1 MSISGSNLGNSR
13 VTGVDDLE
21 LLDEQRVD
29 TDSNDGAEIRD
40 QEGNQPEPASDLEWS
55 PGASVNGGN
64 QPGSHEKIH
73 IVRLIHRMMTDRP
86 GHHIGGWV
94 HAGPRIL
101 PHGDGHGAH
110 CQSHQQP
117 RRGVALSHE

>member
-1 MSISGSNLGNSR
+1 MSECLISGSNLGSSR
-13 VTGVDDLE
+13 VTCVDDLE

-64 QPGSHEKIH
+64 QPGTQE
-73 IVRLIHRMMTDRP
+73 
-86 GHHIGGWV
+86 
-94 HAGPRIL
+94 
-101 PHGDGHGAH
+101 
-110 CQSHQQP
+110 
-117 RRGVALSHE
+117 